1 LAAMSADGGA
11 RLRRELRGQAVDPV
25 VLSILRIARL
35 PAVVRRSAAAVLGDE
50 LTAETL
56 RSLGRKPAEELW
68 RLTSEIRSWRFEVI
82 ASMDAAGLDL
92 VLCPPFATP
101 ALPHGGSRQFVLA
114 ASSSM
119 LWNIAQLPAG
129 VVPVSRVRPDETER
143 ANPRGLLEK
152 LAAQV
157 DARSAGLPVG
167 AQIVG
172 RPWADERVLAAM
184 IALEEEVRTDAD
196 FPRTPHLPA

>member
-1 LAAMSADGGA
+1 
-11 RLRRELRGQAVDPV
+11 
-25 VLSILRIARL
+25 
-35 PAVVRRSAAAVLGDE
+35 
-50 LTAETL
+50 
-56 RSLGRKPAEELW
+56 
-68 RLTSEIRSWRFEVI
+68 
-82 ASMDAAGLDL
+82 
-92 VLCPPFATP
+92 
-101 ALPHGGSRQFVLA
+101 
-114 ASSSM
+114 M